1 MDYRDMLTN
10 RFMVC
15 NFFSVYI
22 VHCDIN
28 CFLSNALI
36 INGKCCKTS

>member
-15 NFFSVYI
+15 NFYSVSSYSSFS
-22 VHCDIN
+22 
-28 CFLSNALI
+28 SEEA
-36 INGKCCKTS
+36 SSPPPA